1 MKDTAGK
8 KYQQLFDDINTILH
22 KLDVNTDKG
31 SDEDAVLKEGPK
43 EQSSEMWLTTAEAAS
58 LGTEEIAARLH
69 VDIRAGLWSEE
80 ADHRRQL
87 VGFNEFSVKE
97 EEPTWKKY
105 VEQFKNPLILLLLG
119 SAFVSVCMRQF
130 DDAVSITVAII
141 IVVTVAFVQEYRSEK
156 SLEELNKLVPPTCHC
171 LREGRLETFLARNLV
186 PGDIVYLNIGDRV
199 PADIRIFEAI
209 DLAIDESSFTGET
222 EPAQKSTA
230 PLLKTNGLTT
240 KKNIAFMGTL
250 VRCGNGK
257 GIVVNTGEK
266 SEFGEV
272 FSMMQAE
279 EAPKT
284 PLQRSMDILGTQLS
298 FYSFCIIGII
308 MLLGWIQSKAIL
320 EMFTIS
326 VSLAVAA
333 IPEGLPIVVTVTL
346 ALGVMRMAK
355 RKAIVKKLPTV
366 ETLGC
371 VNVIC
376 SDKTGTITK
385 NEMTATILVTSD
397 GYVADVTGAG
407 YNDKGEVRIRKCDNY
422 DVAHASINHMLEVGC
437 VCNNAI
443 IQNDTLLG
451 QPTEGALLVLAM
463 KYGMYGVADKYLRLQ
478 EYPFSS
484 EQKMMVV
491 KCTPKYGENR
501 QEIFFVK
508 GALEKIL
515 PQCTKYYANGQ
526 VYSLNQKK
534 DEEFLTE
541 AYEIGQQGLRVLGLA
556 RGTSLQDLIYVGL
569 VGICDPPRPHV
580 RESITTLINSGVK
593 VKLVTGDAK
602 ETASAI
608 ASTIGL
614 DILHSR
620 LMSGDEIDSMTEH
633 QLEQCINNVSV
644 FYRVTPKHKLC
655 IVKALQ
661 REGNIVGMTGDGVN
675 DGVALKKADIGIAM
689 GKNGTDVCKEAA
701 DMILVDDDFAT
712 IIAAIEE
719 GKGIF
724 HNIRNFVR
732 FQLSTSIAALSLI
745 ALATLMGIPNPL
757 NAMQILWINIIM
769 DGPPA
774 QSLGVEPVDKDVL
787 KQKPR
792 NTKEP
797 MITRHLIINVL
808 LSAIIIILGTLWVYN
823 REMVNGNT
831 ARDTT
836 MTFTCFVFFDM
847 FNALSCRSQTKSIFT
862 IGLWSNKMFLV
873 AVTLSVIGQMLV
885 IYFPP
890 LQRVF
895 QTEALTAKDILFL
908 VVLTSSV
915 FVISEIKKFIE
926 RQLYRRRAGTQYY
939 NKSEMDFV

>member
-1 MKDTAGK
+1 MYTK
-8 KYQQLFDDINTILH
+8 
-22 KLDVNTDKG
+22 
-31 SDEDAVLKEGPK
+31 
-43 EQSSEMWLTTAEAAS
+43 SEEPLGEEIMWLTTAEAAS
-58 LGTEEIAARLH
+58 LGAEEVAARLH
-69 VDIRAGLWSEE
+69 VDSRTGLWWQE
-80 ADHRRQL
+80 ADQRKQL
-87 VGFNEFSVKE
+87 AGFNELCLKE

-119 SAFVSVCMRQF
+119 SAVVSVCMRQF

-156 SLEELNKLVPPTCHC
+156 SLEELSKLVPPTCHC
-171 LREGRLETFLARNLV
+171 LRESRLETFLARNLV
-186 PGDIVYLNIGDRV
+186 PGDVIYLNIGDKV
-199 PADIRIFEAI
+199 PADVRLFESI

-230 PLLKTNGLTT
+230 PLLKADEHSSKG
-240 KKNIAFMGTL
+240 NIAFMGTL
-250 VRCGNGK
+250 VRCGHGK

-266 SEFGEV
+266 SEFGGV
-272 FSMMQAE
+272 FKMMQAE
-279 EAPKT
+279 DAPKT
-284 PLQRSMDILGTQLS
+284 PLQKSMDILGAQLS
-298 FYSFCIIGII
+298 FYSFFIIGII
-308 MLLGWIQSKAIL
+308 MILGWVQGKALL

-366 ETLGC
+366 EALGC

-376 SDKTGTITK
+376 SDKTGTLTK
-385 NEMTATILVTSD
+385 NEMTVTILITSE
-397 GYVADVTGAG
+397 GYVADVSGTG
-407 YNDKGEVRIRKCDNY
+407 YNNVGELRLRKCDN
-422 DVAHASINHMLEVGC
+422 AELARTAINNMLEVGC
-437 VCNNAI
+437 VCNNAV

-451 QPTEGALLVLAM
+451 QPTEGAILSVAM
-463 KYGMYGVADKYLRLQ
+463 KHGMYGVAEKFLRLQ

-484 EQKMMVV
+484 EQKMMAV
-491 KCTPKYGENR
+491 KCSPKYGENR
-501 QEIFFVK
+501 QEVFFVK

-515 PQCTKYYANGQ
+515 PQCTKYSANGQ
-526 VYSLNQKK
+526 LYPLNQKK
-534 DEEFLTE
+534 DQELLAE
-541 AYEIGQQGLRVLGLA
+541 AYEIGQQGLRVIGLA
-556 RGTSLQDLIYVGL
+556 RGSSLQDLVYVGM

-580 RESITTLINSGVK
+580 REAITTLMNSGVT
-593 VKLVTGDAK
+593 VKMVTGDAK
-602 ETASAI
+602 ETACAI
-608 ASTIGL
+608 ANMIGL
-614 DILHSR
+614 DTLHKKV
-620 LMSGDEIDSMTEH
+620 MSGNEIDAISER
-633 QLEQCINNVSV
+633 QLEEVIDNVSV

-661 REGNIVGMTGDGVN
+661 KGGNIVGMTGDGVN
-675 DGVALKKADIGIAM
+675 DGVALKKADVGIAM

-701 DMILVDDDFAT
+701 DMILVDDDFQT
-712 IIAAIEE
+712 IIGAIEE

-724 HNIRNFVR
+724 YNIRNFVR

-745 ALATLMGIPNPL
+745 ALATLMSIPNPL

-787 KQKPR
+787 NQKPR
-792 NTKEP
+792 NVKEP
-797 MITRHLIINVL
+797 MITKSLVVNVL
-808 LSAIIIILGTLWVYN
+808 LSATIIIIGTLWVYN
-823 REMVNGNT
+823 REMTSGGIT

-847 FNALSCRSQTKSIFT
+847 FNALSCRSQTKSVFT
-862 IGLWSNKMFLV
+862 IGFFSNKMFLV
-873 AVTLSVIGQMLV
+873 AVTLSVVGQLLV

-895 QTEALTAKDILFL
+895 QTEALTSKDIVFL
-908 VVLTSSV
+908 VSLTSSV
-915 FVISEIKKFIE
+915 FIISEIKKFFE
-926 RQLYRRRAGTQYY
+926 RQVSRRRSGAKQYS
-939 NKSEMDFV
+939 KFGMDFV